1 MPSTYAHRCFGAD
14 VLTQLPEALQ
24 KKIEPYRALYD
35 IGLHGPDLLFYY
47 KALQSNPVNRL
58 GNAMH
63 EQPGTVF
70 FERAR
75 GVIRNAKNR
84 DAALVYAL
92 GYICHFALDSTCH
105 PYVEQYV
112 RTSGVSHCQ
121 PSRIWANV
129 VAPFYEGVTVDEVY
143 QARTGMVFVH
153 KMLLAS
159 NPVKRWVVL
168 TAIRAAGKWEFMH
181 GLVANPKPNPQ
192 CAESGKQLDA
202 LYQSAI
208 PLAVRLINE
217 YVAGLDTDA
226 PLDAAY
232 QHTFGEN

>member
-112 RTSGVSHCQ
+112 RTSGVSHCEIETEFDNQLLRREGRDPLHDQ
-121 PSRIWANV
+121 PVRALCDTPPPRPAASGRMWWHPSMRASRWM
-129 VAPFYEGVTVDEVY
+129 
-143 QARTGMVFVH
+143 R
-153 KMLLAS
+153 S
-159 NPVKRWVVL
+159 
-168 TAIRAAGKWEFMH
+168 IR
-181 GLVANPKPNPQ
+181 P
-192 CAESGKQLDA
+192 
-202 LYQSAI
+202 
-208 PLAVRLINE
+208 
-217 YVAGLDTDA
+217 
-226 PLDAAY
+226 
-232 QHTFGEN
+232 

>member
-92 GYICHFALDSTCH
+92 GYICHFALDHSCH
-105 PYVEQYV
+105 PYIEKK
-112 RTSGVSHCQ
+112 
-121 PSRIWANV
+121 IK
-129 VAPFYEGVTVDEVY
+129 EIGVTHAEIEVEFD
-143 QARTGMVFVH
+143 R
-153 KMLLAS
+153 MLLAKRGH
-159 NPVKRWVVL
+159 NPL
-168 TAIRAAGKWEFMH
+168 THRLAGHIPTDMTVREQLRNFSQRLQQRKCSRHSRA
-181 GLVANPKPNPQ
+181 
-192 CAESGKQLDA
+192 
-202 LYQSAI
+202 
-208 PLAVRLINE
+208 
-217 YVAGLDTDA
+217 
-226 PLDAAY
+226 
-232 QHTFGEN
+232 

>member
-105 PYVEQYV
+105 PYILARMKKSGAAFRLRRPSAAGDFRSALGVVVVCIGRDPRGDCSILKLGHDQCLPYLWNTSPRPQMTAAMMRMPTTPQRVE
-112 RTSGVSHCQ
+112 
-121 PSRIWANV
+121 
-129 VAPFYEGVTVDEVY
+129 
-143 QARTGMVFVH
+143 
-153 KMLLAS
+153 
-159 NPVKRWVVL
+159 VL
-168 TAIRAAGKWEFMH
+168 TVPRK
-181 GLVANPKPNPQ
+181 
-192 CAESGKQLDA
+192 D
-202 LYQSAI
+202 
-208 PLAVRLINE
+208 
-217 YVAGLDTDA
+217 
-226 PLDAAY
+226 
-232 QHTFGEN
+232 

>member
-1 MPSTYAHRCFGAD
+1 MYRCFGAD

-84 DAALVYAL
+84 DAALVYVTRSTENLPRGASENKSHAEKKSLKVKQANKNIPVDTLPKWKCASAIGVISLPCHLHLRWYGRFSAL
-92 GYICHFALDSTCH
+92 SA
-105 PYVEQYV
+105 
-112 RTSGVSHCQ
+112 
-121 PSRIWANV
+121 
-129 VAPFYEGVTVDEVY
+129 
-143 QARTGMVFVH
+143 
-153 KMLLAS
+153 AS
-159 NPVKRWVVL
+159 NATYR
-168 TAIRAAGKWEFMH
+168 TRRSSTG
-181 GLVANPKPNPQ
+181 GL
-192 CAESGKQLDA
+192 
-202 LYQSAI
+202 
-208 PLAVRLINE
+208 
-217 YVAGLDTDA
+217 
-226 PLDAAY
+226 
-232 QHTFGEN
+232 

>member
-75 GVIRNAKNR
+75 GVIRNAK
-84 DAALVYAL
+84 
-92 GYICHFALDSTCH
+92 
-105 PYVEQYV
+105 
-112 RTSGVSHCQ
+112 
-121 PSRIWANV
+121 
-129 VAPFYEGVTVDEVY
+129 
-143 QARTGMVFVH
+143 TGM
-153 KMLLAS
+153 
-159 NPVKRWVVL
+159 PRWCMRWG
-168 TAIRAAGKWEFMH
+168 T
-181 GLVANPKPNPQ
+181 
-192 CAESGKQLDA
+192 
-202 LYQSAI
+202 SAI
-208 PLAVRLINE
+208 LRW
-217 YVAGLDTDA
+217 TA
-226 PLDAAY
+226 PATLMWSSTSAPAA
-232 QHTFGEN
+232 